1 MRWSLL
7 LIAACLLACREP
19 APVPIVW
26 GEDVCEHC
34 HMTITDPRFA
44 AELLTRTG
52 KVMRFDDIGCLAE
65 FSMGDRVTE
74 DQVHSRWVMNYLHPE
89 EFLSVEDAIF
99 LHSDSLRTPMNHG
112 LLAVRPSPAA
122 DSLREALG
130 GRLMTWPEVLR
141 LVAAGSRS

>member
-1 MRWSLL
+1 MRWGLL
-7 LIAACLLACREP
+7 ATAACLLACREP

-26 GEDVCEHC
+26 GEDACEHC

-74 DQVHSRWVMNYLHPE
+74 DQVHSRWVMDYLHPE

-112 LLAVRPSPAA
+112 VLAVRPGPAA
-122 DSLREALG
+122 DSLRQVLG
-130 GRLMTWPEVLR
+130 GKLLTWPEVLQV
-141 LVAAGSRS
+141 VAAGRRT